1 MQGFFI
7 RILILA
13 FSIYLVGKITRLFIV
28 EDFLTAIITAI
39 LLAIVNTFV
48 RPVLII
54 LTLPITILTLGLFLL
69 IINGI
74 SLLIVSSLVP
84 KFKIKGC
91 LNAAVAALLIS
102 IVNIILEWMIY

>member
-13 FSIYLVGKITRLFIV
+13 FSIYLVGKITRLYIV
-28 EDFLTAIITAI
+28 EDFLTAIFTAI

-54 LTLPITILTLGLFLL
+54 FTLPITILTLGLFLL

-84 KFKIKGC
+84 KFKIEGC

-102 IVNIILEWMIY
+102 IVNIILEWVIY